1 MGRRIR
7 PRAAVTPDVAM
18 VGFARSNGL
27 LAADE
32 AGAWTPLT
40 GGVSPTSGI
49 GARVPAM
56 SASSGHWPN

>member
-1 MGRRIR
+1 
-7 PRAAVTPDVAM
+7 VTPDVAM